1 MLTPTGA
8 ACALLR
14 YAPQAAP
21 ITWRQLAGAIGA
33 PSPSAA
39 RARGRRMHLGKG
51 GWALAS
57 MYEYTRKDLHP
68 E

>member
-1 MLTPTGA
+1 MLTPTQA
-8 ACALLR
+8 AHTLLK

-39 RARGRRMHLGKG
+39 RARGRRMYLGEG
-51 GWALAS
+51 VSATGYGATA
-57 MYEYTRKDLHP
+57 
-68 E
+68 